1 MERSS
6 PTTRIRKA
14 FVDWW
19 QQHRASVDRETV
31 VAQVIADAPPNHTY
45 VVLVVGSAAIATLGL
60 LLDSAAVIIG
70 AMLVAPFLGP
80 IVALGFSIAMTDVTL
95 AAKAS
100 KSLLVGVVLG
110 LVTAIVIVKLS
121 PFIPPTNQIL
131 LRTSPNL
138 FDLLV
143 AIFSGF
149 VGGYAI
155 IHRMG
160 GTIAGVAIATA
171 LMPPLAASGYGLAM
185 GELGIFNGAFYL
197 FLTNLVAIAL
207 AVAATAI
214 WYTLG
219 NLRTTRE
226 LLWPTIGAGVLLAL
240 LSVPLVETL
249 NESVRTTILSRQ
261 AGSLLRD
268 GLVPGMSR
276 LDKIAIQVGRDGVV
290 RVDAVVFTREY
301 DRDLRARLERTLS
314 QELRAP
320 VRLELDQLLLGTEP
334 SRAPQVSAA
343 EQAETESRRLRS
355 AVPFPLAVADVSP
368 ARRVARL
375 QLSFEAAASLEAV
388 KHVESSLRASFP
400 AWNVELLPPLRPLP
414 PVSFARGE
422 TTPDAEGQR
431 ALAVAIWALE
441 RWGAE
446 AATVSGSAAA
456 DEGPSP
462 RARAALAQAR
472 AETVAAAL
480 DQAAVSTQ
488 VTIEPAEPGRAAIQA
503 EKGAAAFRVARI
515 QPRPLTSE

>member
-1 MERSS
+1 MEHAR
-6 PTTRIRKA
+6 PTTRIRLA
-14 FVDWW
+14 FSEWW
-19 QQHRASVDRETV
+19 KQHRAAVDQAAVT
-31 VAQVIADAPPNHTY
+31 AQVIAEAPPNHTY
-45 VVLVVGSAAIATLGL
+45 VVLVMGSAAIATLGL

-110 LVTAIVIVKLS
+110 LFTAIIIVKLS

-155 IHRMG
+155 IHRLG
-160 GTIAGVAIATA
+160 STIAGVAIATA

-207 AVAATAI
+207 SVAATAI
-214 WYTLG
+214 WYTFG

-249 NESVRTTILSRQ
+249 NESVRATILSRQ
-261 AGSLLRD
+261 AGSVLRD
-268 GLVPGMSR
+268 GLAPGMSR
-276 LDKIAIQVGRDGVV
+276 LDKISVQLGSDGMV

-301 DRDLRARLERTLS
+301 DRDLRPRLERTLS
-314 QELRAP
+314 QELRTP

-343 EQAETESRRLRS
+343 EQAEAESRRLRA
-355 AVPFPLAVADVSP
+355 AVPFPLAVADLSP

-375 QLSFEAAASLEAV
+375 QLSFETAASLEAV
-388 KHVESSLRASFP
+388 KHVESSLRAAFP

-414 PVSFARGE
+414 PVSFARGKA
-422 TTPDAEGQR
+422 TPDADGER

-446 AATVSGSAAA
+446 AATVSGGAGA

-462 RARAALAQAR
+462 RARATLAQTR
-472 AETVAAAL
+472 AESVAAAL
-480 DQAAVSTQ
+480 EQANMEAV
-488 VTIEPAEPGRAAIQA
+488 VAIEPTDPGRAAVQA
-503 EKGAAAFRVARI
+503 EKGAAAFRIARI
-515 QPRPLTSE
+515 QPRPVTLP